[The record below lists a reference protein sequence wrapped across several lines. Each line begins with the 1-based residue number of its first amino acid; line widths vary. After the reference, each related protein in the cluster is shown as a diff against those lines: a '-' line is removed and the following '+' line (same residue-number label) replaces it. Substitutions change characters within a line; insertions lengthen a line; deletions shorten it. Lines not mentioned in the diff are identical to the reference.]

1 MNTPLLGVFTGG
13 VKSLPPDGTP
23 SGIFKHPVAGP
34 VAVGLEGLE
43 GDRQAD
49 RRVHGGAEK
58 AVHLYPAGHY
68 ARLAAAFPALAD
80 ALVPGSMG
88 ENLSVAGW
96 DEESVCIGDVFRV
109 GSCRLQVSQPRSPC
123 WKINHKFGDDGLAQF
138 IAHEGITGWYFRVLE
153 GGSVAV
159 GDGFELLERNPAPVS
174 LARLGRVQR
183 EHRPAGAELR
193 EIAAT
198 PGLTPAL
205 MKKLLDRLGWLER
218 LKGPAA

>member
-1 MNTPLLGVFTGG
+1 MSSALLGVFAGG
-13 VKSLPPDGTP
+13 ITSLPPDGTP

-34 VAVGLEGLE
+34 VRVGVEGLE

-68 ARLAAAFPALAD
+68 ARLAAAFPALAS
-80 ALVPGSMG
+80 AFVPGSMG

-109 GSCRLQVSQPRSPC
+109 GNCRLQVSQPRSPC
-123 WKINHKFGDDGLAQF
+123 WKINHKFGDEGLAEF
-138 IAHEGITGWYFRVLE
+138 IAREGITGWYFRVLE
-153 GGSVAV
+153 GGSLAV
-159 GDGFELLERNPAPVS
+159 GDAFELLARNPAPVS
-174 LARLGRVQR
+174 LARLGRAQR
-183 EHRPAGAELR
+183 EHRPNLLELR

-198 PGLTPAL
+198 PGLSPAVA
-205 MKKLLDRLGWLER
+205 KKLLDRLGWLER
-218 LKGPAA
+218 LKRPAV

>member
-1 MNTPLLGVFTGG
+1 MKVRGVFVGSIT
-13 VKSLPPDGTP
+13 SLPPDGTP
-23 SGIFKHPVAGP
+23 SGIFKHAVAGP
-34 VAVGLEGLE
+34 LAVSVEGLA

-58 AVHLYPAGHY
+58 AVHGYPAEHY
-68 ARLAAAFPALAD
+68 RRLAAAFPALAD
-80 ALVPGSMG
+80 LFVAGSMG
-88 ENLSVAGW
+88 ENLSVGGW

-138 IAHEGITGWYFRVLE
+138 ITQEGITGWYFRVLE
-153 GGSVAV
+153 TGTVAV
-159 GDGFELLERNPAPVS
+159 GDACELLERNPAPVS

-183 EHRPAGAELR
+183 EHRPEGAELR

-205 MKKLLDRLGWLER
+205 AKKLLDRLGWLER
-218 LKGPAA
+218 LRGPAA

>member
-1 MNTPLLGVFTGG
+1 MNSTLLGVFIGSIT
-13 VKSLPPDGTP
+13 SLPPNGSPT
-23 SGIFKHPVAGP
+23 GIFKQPVDGP
-34 VAVGLEGLE
+34 VTVSVEGLA

-68 ARLAAAFPALAD
+68 ARLAAAFPALAG
-80 ALVPGSMG
+80 AFVPGSMG

-96 DEESVCIGDVFRV
+96 DEEAVCIGDVFRV

-123 WKINHKFGDDGLAQF
+123 WKINHKFGDEGLAEF
-138 IAHEGITGWYFRVLE
+138 IANACISGWYFRVRE

-159 GDGFELLERNPAPVS
+159 GDAFELLERNPAPVS

-183 EHRPAGAELR
+183 THRPAAAELR

-198 PGLTPAL
+198 PGLTPAVA
-205 MKKLLDRLGWLER
+205 KKLLDRLGWLER